1 MRHDQKRKTGTNAK
15 EKGGTRRQKLVKAD
29 QRGKD
34 QKGLEIDKRRQDIIW
49 RMGNTREIRSLTVGQ
64 MRRPGC
70 GKR

>member
-1 MRHDQKRKTGTNAK
+1 MRHDQTRKTGTNAK

-34 QKGLEIDKRRQDIIW
+34 QKGLEIEKRRQDIIW
-49 RMGNTREIRSLTVGQ
+49 RMGSTREIRSLTVGQ
-64 MRRPGC
+64 MRQPGC

>member
-1 MRHDQKRKTGTNAK
+1 MRRDQKIKTGTNAK
-15 EKGGTRRQKLVKAD
+15 EKGGTRRQKRVKAD

-34 QKGLEIDKRRQDIIW
+34 QKGLELEKRRQDIIW